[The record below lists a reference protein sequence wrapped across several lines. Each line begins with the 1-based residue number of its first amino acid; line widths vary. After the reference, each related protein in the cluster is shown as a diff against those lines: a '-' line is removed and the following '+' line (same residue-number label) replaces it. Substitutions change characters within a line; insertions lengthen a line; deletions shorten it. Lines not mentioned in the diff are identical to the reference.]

1 MRGQPAAYDWRRVVA
16 KKSFFLSAINLLCPG
31 MAQVMIGKTVVGIV
45 FNALTILAYLS
56 CIWVGIDWD
65 RSSRL
70 KPAGWLF
77 LFTSGA
83 TTLLSVLDA
92 VLSIRFQRANGAV
105 HPFQL
110 FPIARSSPS
119 DS

>member
-1 MRGQPAAYDWRRVVA
+1 MA
-16 KKSFFLSAINLLCPG
+16 KTSYFLSAINVLCPG

-56 CIWVGIDWD
+56 CIWAGVDWD

-70 KPAGWLF
+70 KPLGWLF
-77 LFTSGA
+77 LFTIGA

-110 FPIARSSPS
+110 FPITRSNAS
-119 DS
+119 